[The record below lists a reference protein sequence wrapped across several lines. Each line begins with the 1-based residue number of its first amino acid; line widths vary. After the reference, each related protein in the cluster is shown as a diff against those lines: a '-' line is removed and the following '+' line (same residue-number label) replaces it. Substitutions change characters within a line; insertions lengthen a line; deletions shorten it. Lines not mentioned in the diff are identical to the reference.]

1 MASSSNAYDFDL
13 FDSRDNGSAAPKLP
27 EPKAPAKKTK
37 NKNNVV
43 ELDEKKLR
51 RSHRHSANTV
61 KMLFNLAC
69 VLVIVGGIGAIVF
82 SQVQLTEL
90 TDEIN
95 TVTNSLSEEKSVSI
109 QLEMQAAA
117 KMNTDDIEQIARE
130 KLGMEKVTEG
140 QTSYISLAQNDEGT
154 VVQADKE
161 PGFLDKIWETLQSL
175 FG

>member
-13 FDSRDNGSAAPKLP
+13 FDRRDNGSAAPKLP
-27 EPKAPAKKTK
+27 EPKAPEKKVK

-69 VLVIVGGIGAIVF
+69 VLVLVGAVGAIVF

-95 TVTNSLSEEKSVSI
+95 TVTNSLSEEKSVAI

-117 KMNTDDIEQIARE
+117 KMNTEDIEKIARE

-140 QTSYISLAQNDEGT
+140 QTSYISLTQNDEGT
-154 VVQADKE
+154 VVQAEKE
-161 PGFLDKIWETLQSL
+161 PNFFTKAWEFLQSL